1 MTDETLKPPE
11 DAPADDDTTQPKDEA
26 AADATG
32 QAPEPKVELSEDAPA
47 NDDSAKASPETP
59 AEASDK
65 PAEAKPAEEASVD
78 DDPAKA
84 SAETSPEASDKPAE
98 AKPVLTEDE
107 KAAKIAAAKAK
118 AAAKKAAKEDGPP
131 KPPWEEKPVPPE
143 RSDAAD
149 DPEVVALAEGVEGS
163 VLSAERFAGDLTVT
177 VPVAK
182 VVKICDFLKRERGF
196 SFLVDL
202 TAVDWPE
209 REEGRFDVVYWM
221 HRFDDE
227 FRLRLTAVVAED
239 QVIESVTGV
248 WKTAN
253 WMEREVWDLYG
264 IVFANHPNLE
274 RILTWEGFNGHPLR
288 KDFPVEGIDTGAAI
302 YPDVYPPGG
311 GPVVKDDEGGK
322 A

>member
-11 DAPADDDTTQPKDEA
+11 DAPADDDHTQPKDEA
-26 AADATG
+26 AADATE
-32 QAPEPKVELSEDAPA
+32 QTPEPKVEPSEDAPA
-47 NDDSAKASPETP
+47 SDDTAKTPPEPST
-59 AEASDK
+59 
-65 PAEAKPAEEASVD
+65 EAKP
-78 DDPAKA
+78 K
-84 SAETSPEASDKPAE
+84 
-98 AKPVLTEDE
+98 LTDDE

-118 AAAKKAAKEDGPP
+118 AAAKKAAEADAEP

-143 RSDAAD
+143 RIDAVD
-149 DPEVVALAEGVEGS
+149 DPEVVALAGGIEGS

-177 VPVAK
+177 VPPG
-182 VVKICDFLKRERGF
+182 KIVEICGFLKRERGF
-196 SFLVDL
+196 SFLVDF

-227 FRLRLTAVVAED
+227 FRLRLVTVVAED
-239 QVIESVTGV
+239 QIIESVTGV

-288 KDFPVEGIDTGAAI
+288 KDFPLEGIDTGAAI